1 VPLSE
6 HEQRLLD
13 QIERA
18 LYAEDPKFASTY
30 RSTDLRKHYSRRIVR
45 CAVLFVLGVILLMVG
60 VISKNIPVG
69 VGGFVVML
77 VSLVF
82 GVTSWQRLTGHREGG
97 QPRSRGTNGKT
108 SSVSSARPKA
118 RADRKVSWKGR
129 LEERW
134 RRRWEERGGR

>member
-1 VPLSE
+1 MPLSE

-45 CAVLFVLGVILLMVG
+45 CTVLFVLGVILLMVG
-60 VISKNIPVG
+60 VISKNIPG
-69 VGGFVVML
+69 SVGGFVVML
-77 VSLVF
+77 LALIF
-82 GVTSWQRLTGHREGG
+82 GVTSWQHLTGHREGA
-97 QPRSRGTNGKT
+97 QPRPRRKT
-108 SSVSSARPKA
+108 SDVSSPRPKQ
-118 RADRKVSWKGR
+118 RAERRVSWKGR

-134 RRRWEERGGR
+134 RRRWEERGH